1 MQRAL
6 RSASWI
12 LPAALAFAGCGLVS
26 DNFDAELKVPFTVDE
41 TGSTFRQELAVNP
54 QDYKD
59 VKDNC
64 SAVEKSTGQIR
75 TIEIEVEQTMPN
87 NMAQFGSGLVF
98 MKQAGSGEWPDET
111 PSEAFATFDRV
122 PLLDGQ
128 IITLEMT
135 PARKA
140 QLANLVF
147 TENCDKAVELKM
159 VGESDSGPV
168 SFSGEV
174 RFIVDFVASI

>member
-1 MQRAL
+1 MQCAL
-6 RSASWI
+6 RLGSLL

-26 DNFDAELKVPFTVDE
+26 DNFDAELKVAFTVDE
-41 TGSTFRQELAVNP
+41 TGSTFSQELSVNP

-64 SAVEKSTGQIR
+64 ASVEKSTGQIR
-75 TIEIEVEQTMPN
+75 TIEVEVQETLAN
-87 NMAQFGSGLVF
+87 NLAEFGSGLVY
-98 MKQAGSGEWPDET
+98 MRAAAEGEWQET
-111 PSEAFATFDRV
+111 EAELFATFDRV

-147 TENCDKAVELKM
+147 TENCDKAVQLKM
-159 VGESDSGPV
+159 VGESDQGPV